1 MSRYREYDQEQ
12 VDALLSRFMVNS
24 WSYSKITSFA
34 RHEKAFEMNYIF
46 GIYSRKSPTT
56 IGGQAYHHA
65 LEYYFNQLKDN
76 GEIVELPQMEL
87 SAFEYLDEIPSNQWK
102 LSKSWPTVDDCR
114 NQANESVTKLLRN
127 FASEYQSEVMDD
139 VAQVL
144 AVELKLHEWITVN
157 NEDIPMPCNLVIDR
171 VVIMKKGGIAIIDD
185 KSKTTFTDE
194 EHVALAIGPQAITY
208 VLGYEAATGN
218 KVDEVWF
225 VENKISKNKDGG
237 KQIKNF
243 KVVID
248 ENSRALYEA
257 QLYEPLKRML
267 MATSDPDY
275 IYLINPNDNF
285 VDKAEINDFWAR
297 TMLCEVD
304 EFNVAPDK
312 KEMVSYRL
320 SKIRNASSKMVTP
333 TVIKNF
339 KQNAASFIKYDL
351 STTNMTNAQRIEH
364 VLRTF
369 NMPVQVAHEFIGYS
383 SNTFLLEFSAGVK
396 IASVYGKRLDIA
408 NALNVSNVR
417 IPNELTVYDAKSYM
431 AIEYAKKREK
441 DLFFDPTLVE
451 KMRIP
456 LGRDNFDNLIV
467 WDLNNHST
475 PHMLVCGATGSGKSV
490 LVKVVIES
498 ARILKL
504 SEITIFDP
512 KFEFMAYNQI
522 SGITVVNEIPEI
534 EKFMQQQVDYMNKL
548 VADGKV
554 VMRTIIFD
562 EFADAVA
569 QANKG
574 SRLEENMR
582 ILLQKGRSSG
592 LRILGA
598 TQRASVKVI
607 TGDAK
612 VNFPVQICFRVPKEI
627 DSKVVL
633 DEAGAESLSGRGDGL
648 IKSPEYI
655 GTVRFQAF
663 YVPPYGETNTTIV
676 CNHSSSFEDAE
687 IID

>member
-1 MSRYREYDQEQ
+1 MSKYAKMSPEE
-12 VDALLSRFMVNS
+12 VESLLSRFMINS

-46 GIYSRKSPTT
+46 GIYSKKSPTT

-65 LEYYFNQLKDN
+65 LEYYFNQLKDT
-76 GEIVELPQMEL
+76 GEKVSLPQLEM
-87 SAFEYLDEIPSNQWK
+87 SAFEYLDEVPSNRWK
-102 LSKSWPTVDDCR
+102 LSKSWPTIDECR
-114 NQANESVTKLLRN
+114 KQATESVTKLLRN
-127 FASEYQSEVMDD
+127 FADEYEAEVLADID
-139 VAQVL
+139 EIL
-144 AVELKLHEWITVN
+144 AVELKLNTWITVN

-171 VVIMKKGGIAIIDD
+171 VFRTKSGKIIIVDD

-194 EHVALAIGPQAITY
+194 EHMALGIGPQAITY
-208 VLGYEAATGN
+208 VLGYEKETGQ

-225 VENKISKNKDGG
+225 IENKISKNKDDGS
-237 KQIKNF
+237 KQIKSFRVQVDDNT
-243 KVVID
+243 
-248 ENSRALYEA
+248 RALYEA

-267 MATSDPDY
+267 MAVSDPDY

-304 EFNVAPDK
+304 DFNVPEDK
-312 KEMVSYRL
+312 KELVSYRL
-320 SKIRNASSKMVTP
+320 NKIRNASSKMVTP

-339 KQNAASFIKYDL
+339 RENAASFIKYDL
-351 STTNMTNAQRIEH
+351 TVTNMKPSERIEH

-369 NMPVQVAHEFIGYS
+369 GIMVKVAHEFNGYS
-383 SNTFLLEFSAGVK
+383 SNTFLMEFSAGTKVS
-396 IASVYGKRLDIA
+396 SVYGKRLDIA
-408 NALNVSNVR
+408 NALDVANVR
-417 IPNELTVYDAKSYM
+417 IPNELTVYEGKSYM
-431 AIEYAKKREK
+431 AVEHSKKRER
-441 DLFFDPTLVE
+441 DLFFDPALVSDM
-451 KMRIP
+451 KIP
-456 LGRDNFDNLIV
+456 LGRDNFENLIV
-467 WDLNNHST
+467 WDLENHST
-475 PHMLVCGATGSGKSV
+475 PHVLVCGATGSGKSV
-490 LVKVVIES
+490 LVKTVIES
-498 ARILKL
+498 ARILRL
-504 SEITIFDP
+504 SSITILDP
-512 KFEFMAYNQI
+512 KFEFTSYNA
-522 SGITVVNEIPEI
+522 IPGVKVFNDLFDI
-534 EKFMQQQVDYMNKL
+534 EAMMEKEVQYMNDL
-548 VADGKV
+548 VASGRV
-554 VMRTIIFD
+554 EMRTIIFD

-569 QANKG
+569 QAKKG

-633 DEAGAESLSGRGDGL
+633 DEPGAESLAGRGDGL
-648 IKSPEYI
+648 IKSPEYM

-663 YVPPYGETNTTIV
+663 YIPPHGEGNIKITKPTNDFV
-676 CNHSSSFEDAE
+676 DAE
-687 IID
+687 IVE